1 MYWKRTFVDHH
12 AGRIIIAADH
22 GATIS
27 SFVSIALHPT
37 PLVAFALRLPS
48 RLATFLN
55 SQQQASSSSSTS
67 STSSDHRHAPTFKI
81 HLLSEEQ
88 EDVARAFARQAP
100 LPSKAMPSSSSPQ
113 IHEPFPPELFSKLN
127 ATSLGSLE
135 CSLAGDL
142 PLVEPL
148 FKQNNNSVSNA
159 DQVNASNIGQATSQL
174 FIARVVNVNE
184 GDTSRHPLLY
194 YHQKYCVLDME

>member
-1 MYWKRTFVDHH
+1 M
-12 AGRIIIAADH
+12 
-22 GATIS
+22 
-27 SFVSIALHPT
+27 
-37 PLVAFALRLPS
+37 
-48 RLATFLN
+48 
-55 SQQQASSSSSTS
+55 SSSSTS
-67 STSSDHRHAPTFKI
+67 LSDQVATFKI

-100 LPSKAMPSSSSPQ
+100 LPNKAMPSSSSAHQ
-113 IHEPFPPELFSKLN
+113 HEPFSPELFRKLE

-148 FKQNNNSVSNA
+148 FQTGQHSEINNLADKTVQNQQAKANRL
-159 DQVNASNIGQATSQL
+159 GQATSQL
-174 FIARVVNVNE
+174 FIAKIIKVNE
-184 GDTSRHPLLY
+184 GDTRRHPLLY